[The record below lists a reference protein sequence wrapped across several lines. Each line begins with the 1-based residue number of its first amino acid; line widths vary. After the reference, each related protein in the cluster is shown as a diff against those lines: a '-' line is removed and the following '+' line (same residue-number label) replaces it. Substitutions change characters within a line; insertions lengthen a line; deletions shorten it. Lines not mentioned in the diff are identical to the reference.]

1 VVPQHKVVPKRPV
14 KKRVNISLFHFLPV
28 LELFSLKYRVF
39 TVLFMELRYVFSE
52 KEVNGDLFNV

>member
-14 KKRVNISLFHFLPV
+14 KKRISISLFHFLTC
-28 LELFSLKYRVF
+28 LELFSLKYRGF
-39 TVLFMELRYVFSE
+39 AVLFMELRYVFSE